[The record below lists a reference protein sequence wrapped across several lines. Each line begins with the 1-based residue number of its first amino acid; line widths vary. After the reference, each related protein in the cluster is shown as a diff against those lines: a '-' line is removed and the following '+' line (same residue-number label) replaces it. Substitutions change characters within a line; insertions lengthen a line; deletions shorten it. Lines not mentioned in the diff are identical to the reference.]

1 VGAERGCSRVYR
13 SVRVAEAAS
22 REDPV
27 RAARA
32 LNTCAGCGLRWVQNK
47 SQRKKPTMKSAAVS
61 SRVDAVLAN
70 LRKAGA
76 DMPGV

>member
-1 VGAERGCSRVYR
+1 
-13 SVRVAEAAS
+13 
-22 REDPV
+22 
-27 RAARA
+27 
-32 LNTCAGCGLRWVQNK
+32 LRWVQNK